1 MASLLDQLS
10 AMTTVVA
17 DTGDLEAIR
26 RLTPQEATTNPSL
39 ILAAAQLPDYQGL
52 IDATLRQSRQHIG
65 PAAPAEEVISKA
77 IDELSVRFGEEILKV
92 VPRPGCPPRWTPV
105 SVTTRRPPSARP
117 VRSLGG
123 MKQPA
128 SAGSGC

>member
-39 ILAAAQLPDYQGL
+39 I
-52 IDATLRQSRQHIG
+52 
-65 PAAPAEEVISKA
+65 
-77 IDELSVRFGEEILKV
+77 
-92 VPRPGCPPRWTPV
+92 
-105 SVTTRRPPSARP
+105 
-117 VRSLGG
+117 
-123 MKQPA
+123 
-128 SAGSGC
+128 